1 MDNYAKLWLNYSL
14 KKNNKE
20 CGLLKNI
27 VFAGSFADDRVIE
40 NAKKELTLGL
50 KGMLGITPVITVNFD
65 EAAGRNPEKT
75 ALSSGKEILDSE
87 EYTVSIKDE
96 SLVIS
101 SKSSTGILYGAFDIL
116 RTVASE
122 KDVEAVYADPKT
134 IRPSN
139 PLRMLNHW
147 DNMDGSIERGYSGKS
162 FFYENNEIV
171 INERTVDYA
180 RLIASVGI
188 NAVVI
193 NNVNVK
199 QAASYMITD
208 RYFAKLAEL
217 GEIFAG
223 YGIGLYLSLN
233 YASTIEIGGMDSADP
248 LDEGVKAWWK
258 EKMAEVFKKIPTLK
272 GFLVKADSEGRP
284 GPFTYG
290 RTQAD
295 GANMLADI
303 AKEHNA
309 LIIWRCFVYN
319 CRQDWRD
326 KKTDRARAGYD
337 NFMPMDGDYHDNV
350 ILQIKNGP
358 MDFQIREPISPLFG
372 GLKKTNQMLEVQI
385 AQEYTG
391 QQIDL
396 CYLIPMF
403 KEILEFK
410 TYCNGEKETSGTCD
424 KGCSNKNLTGS
435 EGWSDIEDIGGNE
448 QVIPDSCDT
457 VADIISGKTFNSR
470 FSGIAAVTNTGNDF
484 NWTGDYLAGANLFGF
499 GRLAFDTRLSS
510 EEIAEEFIRMT
521 ISNDRDVVDTIKDI
535 LLPSRAIYEKYTCP
549 LGIGWMVKP
558 NTHYGC
564 SVDGYEYDR
573 WGTYHRADH
582 LGLGVDRTDKGTGYA
597 LQYNEPNASIYNS
610 PDKCPDELVL
620 FFHHLSFTHV
630 LHSGKTVIQHIYDS
644 HFEGYAEA
652 EQLAAKWQTLKG
664 KIDKDI
670 FDNVSERFTRQLYN
684 AREWR
689 DQVNTYFHRIS
700 GIEDEKGR
708 EIY

>member
-1 MDNYAKLWLNYSL
+1 MEKYAKLWLDYSP

-20 CGLLKNI
+20 CGLLNKI
-27 VFAGSFADDRVIE
+27 VFCGSYSDDKVIE
-40 NAKKELTLGL
+40 NAKKELCLGL
-50 KGMLGITPVITVNFD
+50 KEMLDITPVIT
-65 EAAGRNPEKT
+65 EELLEISSSKNPDT
-75 ALSSGKEILDSE
+75 LTSGKEIIESE
-87 EYTVSIKDE
+87 EYG
-96 SLVIS
+96 IS
-101 SKSSTGILYGAFDIL
+101 VKEGKLTITSGSSTGILYGVFDVL
-116 RTVASE
+116 RTVACE
-122 KDVEAVYADPKT
+122 KDVEAAYQDIKT
-134 IRPSN
+134 VCPSN

-162 FFYENNEIV
+162 FFYENNEII
-171 INERTVDYA
+171 INERTLDYA

-208 RYFAKLAEL
+208 RYYDKLAKL

-233 YASTIEIGGMDSADP
+233 YASTIEIGGMDTADP

-258 EKMAEVFKKIPTLK
+258 EKMAEVFMRIPTLK

-309 LIIWRCFVYN
+309 IIIWRCFVYN

-326 KKTDRARAGYD
+326 KKTDRARAGFD
-337 NFMPMDGDYHDNV
+337 NFKPMDGDYHDNV

-391 QQIDL
+391 QQIDV

-403 KEILEFK
+403 KEILQFR
-410 TYCNGEKETSGTCD
+410 TYCNG
-424 KGCSNKNLTGS
+424 KNGA
-435 EGWSDIEDIGGNE
+435 D
-448 QVIPDSCDT
+448 DT

-484 NWTGDYLAGANLFGF
+484 NWTGNYLAGANLFGF
-499 GRLAFDTRLSS
+499 GRLAFDTGLSA

-521 ISNDRDVVDTIKDI
+521 ISDDAEVVAAIKDI

-549 LGIGWMVKP
+549 LGIGWMVTP
-558 NTHYGC
+558 ATHYGC

-582 LGLGVDRTDKGTGYA
+582 MGIGVDRSDAGTGYA
-597 LQYNEPNASIYNS
+597 LLYNEPNASAYNS
-610 PDKCPDELVL
+610 KENCPDDLVL
-620 FFHHLSFTHV
+620 FFHHLPYTHV
-630 LHSGKTVIQHIYDS
+630 LHSGKTVIQHIYDT
-644 HFEGYAEA
+644 HFEGYDEA
-652 EQLAAKWQTLKG
+652 EGLAKKWESLKG
-664 KIDKDI
+664 RINEDI
-670 FDNVSERFTRQLYN
+670 FENVSARFKRQLVN

-700 GIEDEKGR
+700 GIEDAKGR
-708 EIY
+708 TIY

>member
-1 MDNYAKLWLNYSL
+1 MGSYAKLWLNYSS
-14 KKNNKE
+14 KKNNRDCE
-20 CGLLKNI
+20 SLKKI
-27 VFAGSFADDRVIE
+27 VFCGSYADDKILE
-40 NAKKELTLGL
+40 NAKRELSAGL
-50 KGMLGITPVITVNFD
+50 KDMLGIEIEISESKSASGLADGANTGIKGQKRELT
-65 EAAGRNPEKT
+65 
-75 ALSSGKEILDSE
+75 SGKAIADNEVYSIC
-87 EYTVSIKDE
+87 IKDG
-96 SLVIS
+96 SINIS
-101 SKSSTGILYGAFDIL
+101 AVSSTGILYGVFNLL
-116 RTVASE
+116 RTVGCE
-122 KDVEAVYADPKT
+122 KDVEKEYASLKT
-134 IRPSN
+134 FRPSN

-147 DNMDGSIERGYSGKS
+147 DNMDGSIERGYSGRS
-162 FFYENNEIV
+162 FFYENNEII

-208 RYFAKLAEL
+208 RYFEKLAEL

-258 EKMAEVFKKIPTLK
+258 EKMAEVFAKIPTLK

-303 AKEHNA
+303 AKEHGA
-309 LIIWRCFVYN
+309 IIIWRCFVYN

-337 NFMPMDGDYHDNV
+337 NFKPMDGDYHDNV

-372 GLKKTNQMLEVQI
+372 GLTKTNQMLEVQI

-391 QQIDL
+391 QQIDV

-403 KEILEFK
+403 KEILGFK
-410 TYCNGEKETSGTCD
+410 TYAKSG
-424 KGCSNKNLTGS
+424 K
-435 EGWSDIEDIGGNE
+435 DIGNG
-448 QVIPDSCDT
+448 DDT
-457 VADIISGKTFNSR
+457 VADIISGKTFDSR

-499 GRLAFDTRLSS
+499 GRLAFDTGLESD
-510 EEIAEEFIRMT
+510 EIAEEFIRMT
-521 ISNDRDVVDTIKDI
+521 ISNEDSVVDTIKEI

-558 NTHYGC
+558 ATHYGC

-610 PDKCPDELVL
+610 PAACPDELAL
-620 FFHHLSFTHV
+620 FFHHLPYTHV
-630 LHSGKTVIQHIYDS
+630 LHSGKTVIQHIYDA
-644 HFEGYAEA
+644 HFEGYDEA
-652 EQLAAKWQTLKG
+652 VQLADKWQTLKG
-664 KIDKDI
+664 KVDDGI
-670 FDNVSERFTRQLYN
+670 FENVSERFGRQLYN
-684 AREWR
+684 AKEWC

-708 EIY
+708 EIW